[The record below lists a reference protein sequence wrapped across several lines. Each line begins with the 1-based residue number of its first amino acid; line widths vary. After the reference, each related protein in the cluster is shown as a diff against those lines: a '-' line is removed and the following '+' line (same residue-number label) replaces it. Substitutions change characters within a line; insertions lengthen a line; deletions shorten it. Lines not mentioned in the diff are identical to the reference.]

1 MNVKPYLH
9 GGLLLAAC
17 LMHPA
22 SAEMFS
28 LPLANNDL
36 IGEIRYVQAGHEDTL
51 IDIARQYS
59 VGQDEIVMANP
70 KVDRWLPGTGSD
82 VLIPRLFILPEA
94 PRTGIVV
101 NIPEM
106 RLFYYP
112 ATGKNAPTSVIT
124 YPISIGRMDWR
135 TPLGVTHVVQKV
147 KDPTWTPPKSIKI
160 EHARDGDFLPD
171 VVAAGPMNPLGRFA
185 LKLGVSGYL
194 IHGTGI
200 DKAFGIGMRVTHG
213 CIRMYP
219 EDIEKLYGQVGV
231 GPSVNLV
238 NQPIKLGWQGDTLY
252 IEVHQPLDEDV
263 MTYPEL
269 LDSAMNLISRSTSGR
284 PITINGAVLKSA
296 LEKPSGIPVAIS
308 RPPTQV
314 RQPTSSVQ
322 PVIEPYPAPSDSSS
336 GQEVY
341 YDQPSSGL

>member
-1 MNVKPYLH
+1 MKCTSYLSSC
-9 GGLLLAAC
+9 LLLAMT
-17 LMHPA
+17 LVQ
-22 SAEMFS
+22 SVEAEMFS
-28 LPLANNDL
+28 LPPANSDL
-36 IGEIRYVQAGHEDTL
+36 IGEIRHIRAAHEDTL
-51 IDIARQYS
+51 IDIARLYS

-70 KVDRWLPGTGSD
+70 TVDRWLPGIGAD
-82 VLIPRLFILPEA
+82 VLIPRQFILPEA

-112 ATGKNAPTSVIT
+112 AAGKNIPTSVIT

-135 TPLGVTHVVQKV
+135 TPLGVTRVVQKV

-219 EDIEKLYGQVGV
+219 EDIEKLFGQVGV
-231 GPSVNLV
+231 GTSVNLV
-238 NQPIKLGWQGDTLY
+238 NQPIKMGWLGDTLY
-252 IEVHQPLDEDV
+252 VEVHQPLDEDV
-263 MTYPEL
+263 MSYSQL
-269 LDSAMNLISRSTSGR
+269 LDTAMSLMTRKTAGR
-284 PITINGAVLKSA
+284 QFTLDGAALRAA
-296 LEKPSGIPVAIS
+296 LEHPTGIPTAIS
-308 RPPTQV
+308 RKFAVSPQPPQTIQ
-314 RQPTSSVQ
+314 SS
-322 PVIEPYPAPSDSSS
+322 PMPDASP
-336 GQEVY
+336 GQDTY
-341 YDQPSSGL
+341 YDQPSTGL

>member
-1 MNVKPYLH
+1 MKPNHYLK
-9 GGLLLAAC
+9 GGLLLTAC
-17 LMHPA
+17 LLQPVQ
-22 SAEMFS
+22 AELFS
-28 LPLANNDL
+28 LPVANNDL
-36 IGEIRYVQAGHEDTL
+36 IGETRYVRAHHEDTL

-70 KVDRWLPGTGSD
+70 AVDRWLPGANAE
-82 VLIPRLFILPEA
+82 VLIPRQFILPEA
-94 PRTGIVV
+94 PRSGIVV

-112 ATGKNAPTSVIT
+112 VAGKDKPVSVIT

-135 TPLGVTHVVQKV
+135 TPLGVTRVVQKV

-171 VVAAGPMNPLGRFA
+171 VVPAGPMNPLGRFA

-231 GPSVNLV
+231 GTSVNLV
-238 NQPIKLGWQGDTLY
+238 NQPVKLGWQGDTLY
-252 IEVHQPLDEDV
+252 VEVHQPLDEDV
-263 MTYPEL
+263 MSYTEL
-269 LDSAMNLISRSTSGR
+269 LDSTMNLISRKTAGR
-284 PITINGAVLKSA
+284 AITIDGAALRTA

-308 RPPTQV
+308 RQPVARPPV
-314 RQPTSSVQ
+314 APVQ
-322 PVIEPYPAPSDSSS
+322 PVIETYPESSFR
-336 GQEVY
+336 
-341 YDQPSSGL
+341 DQPPAGL